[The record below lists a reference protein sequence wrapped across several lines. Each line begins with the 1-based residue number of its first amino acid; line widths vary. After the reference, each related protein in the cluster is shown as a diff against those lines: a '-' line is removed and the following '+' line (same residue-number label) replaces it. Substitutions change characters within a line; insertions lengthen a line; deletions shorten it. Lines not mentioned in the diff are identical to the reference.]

1 MGNATMRALQ
11 LDPKKSVSAARNIL
25 FQSTFLQEVVKR
37 LEENPTS
44 VLDELNEYRS
54 NCMCTH
60 LRAYN

>member
-11 LDPKKSVSAARNIL
+11 LDPQRSVCAAHNVL
-25 FQSTFLQEVVKR
+25 FQNTFLQEVVKR

-54 NCMCTH
+54 ICE
-60 LRAYN
+60 YNF